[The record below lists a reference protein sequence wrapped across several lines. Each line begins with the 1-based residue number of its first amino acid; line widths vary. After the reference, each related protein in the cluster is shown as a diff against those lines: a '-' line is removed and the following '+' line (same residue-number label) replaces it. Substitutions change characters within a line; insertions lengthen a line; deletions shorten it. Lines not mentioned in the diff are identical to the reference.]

1 MTPAPGERLVRFVG
15 DRVRFTL
22 NWDVPPPTNGTWRA
36 HLRSN
41 LGRAGRIREEIL
53 RAHFNQVRPASDS
66 WHDLPMRPTAQG
78 WEIDLTLAEVGYF
91 KAKAYATDGM
101 GLQYWPTGSDFGL
114 SVHPDLCRTANT
126 IYCAFARQFG
136 EATRALATT
145 QNPALEAELRKLDA
159 KGFTVIPPSGKLRD
173 LTAQLPHIFGD
184 LGFKILHLLP
194 INPTPTAYARYGRFG
209 SPYACQ
215 DFTTIDPAL
224 VDFDRRTT
232 GVDQF
237 RELAYGVH
245 ERNGRVFLDVV
256 INHTGWGATLQET
269 HPEWYL
275 RNPEGGFVSP
285 GAWSVTWEDLAELEH
300 KHPELWVH
308 LSEMFLTWCRRGVD
322 GFRCDAGYK
331 VPLPAWQYIIAR
343 VRQEFPNAVF
353 LLEGLGGPWA
363 TTEELLT
370 EGGMQW
376 AYSEL
381 FQNYSSREVSHY
393 LDYSLSQSER
403 VGTYVHYSE
412 THDNNRLAATS
423 KEWSLLRNQLCALTS
438 TNGGFGITGG
448 VEWLCA
454 DKIFVHQCGGLNWG
468 AAENI
473 VAPLAHLNQLL
484 SHHPCF
490 FDGAKLER
498 LSAHDSPVYALSRTS
513 ACGEDR
519 ILILINTDAINS
531 RHFQMPAA
539 QYAAL
544 GEPRLELIGQEG
556 PGIQKGEDGSVMFSL
571 IPSACVCLSG
581 AAQPVGV
588 HGDAYRQ
595 ARART
600 AWGIQSLAR
609 IHAPE
614 TLGAFDWQEL
624 ARIIDND
631 PILFLASAT
640 VADPAELTG
649 NLIHALK
656 ASHGDHHYPPVVVWS
671 WTSARRTTLL
681 PHRHWLLVRDT
692 HPFRACLAGESS
704 HAPIHMESVPTRH
717 GHIAAFFHDGESEKT
732 RSLSV
737 ERYGALEREA
747 TGQIQFLPKTPHFA
761 NTTTTH
767 REDVALLTNGRGG
780 MARMAVSLGDVRS
793 KYDCVLGANLH
804 PQIPTDRHVFVKRV
818 RMWVLADGFI
828 SALSGESL
836 VNFVAGPPAKWH
848 FEVNAGD
855 GRRVRVEL
863 EADMLEG
870 RNTTV
875 LRLSRQSLPSDHSH
889 PLPANCEL
897 SVTVRVDIEDRNFHQ
912 ETKRNATTEQH
923 FQVNSRALS
932 NKAGFEFTPALDR
945 GLQVFASSG
954 VYHADPEWSLNIPH
968 PVEQTRGQEG
978 CGDAFSPG
986 WFSLPLKEGQSVHL
1000 VLSADPTPPATV
1012 AVEQFQKERQH
1023 RNDVA
1028 FQRSGLAKNDKLGR
1042 QLAQAAQ
1049 AFVVRRDDGR
1059 TVIAGY
1065 PWFLD
1070 WGRDSLIAARGLLAA
1085 GWVDEVKQLVR
1096 VFGRFES
1103 QGTLPNTIH
1112 GENASNRDTSDA
1124 PLWLGIVAEDL
1135 ATQVGR
1141 SIYATPVDT
1150 AGRTLESVLRSIGA
1164 GYRDGTPNGIQM
1176 DAQTGLIWSPA
1187 HFTWMDTN
1195 YPAGTPRE
1203 GYPVEIQAMW
1213 IRLLRQLGR
1222 IEDAAAGKE
1231 WNALAARAERSF
1243 QELFWVESKGYIAD
1257 LLIASKGVSARDAVQ
1272 DQALRSNGLFAVSLG
1287 LVMGE
1292 RARQTVQAASEYL
1305 VIPGALRSLA
1315 PLPSTPPLPIH
1326 SAQGDLLND
1335 PSQPYWG
1342 RYEGDEDARRKPAY
1356 HNGTAWTW
1364 TFPTFCEA
1372 LALAWD
1378 KQPKAIEAA
1387 RAFLGSVH
1395 TLLDRGCVGHLP
1407 EVVDGDH
1414 PHHQR
1419 GCDAQAWSATEALR
1433 VWRWLQH

>member
-15 DRVRFTL
+15 DRIRFTL
-22 NWDVPPPTNGTWRA
+22 NWDAPPPSTGAWRA
-36 HLRSN
+36 HLRSD
-41 LGRAGRIREEIL
+41 LGRARRIRDEIL
-53 RAHFNQVRPASDS
+53 RAHFHQVPAAGDS
-66 WHDLPMRPTAQG
+66 WHDLPMRPTPEG
-78 WEIDLTLAEVGYF
+78 WEIELTLAEVGYF
-91 KAKAYATDGM
+91 KAKAYATDAQGR
-101 GLQYWPTGSDFGL
+101 QHWPEGSDFGL

-126 IYCAFARQFG
+126 IYCAFPRQFG
-136 EATRALATT
+136 ETRGLAST
-145 QNPALEAELRKLDA
+145 QDPALEAELKKWDA
-159 KGFTVIPPSGKLRD
+159 RGFTVIPPSGKLRD
-173 LTAQLPHIFGD
+173 LTAQLPHIMGD
-184 LGFKILHLLP
+184 LGFRILHLLP

-224 VDFDRRTT
+224 VDFDRRST

-237 RELAYGVH
+237 RELAYGAH
-245 ERNGRVFLDVV
+245 ERGGRVFLDVV
-256 INHTGWGATLQET
+256 INHTGWGATLQES

-275 RNPEGGFVSP
+275 RDAKGDFVSP

-300 KHPELWVH
+300 KHPGLWVH

-331 VPLPAWQYIIAR
+331 IPLPAWQYIISR

-363 TTEELLT
+363 ITEQLLT

-381 FQNYSSREVSHY
+381 FQNYSSKEVSHY
-393 LDYSLSQSER
+393 LDYSIRQSER

-423 KEWSLLRNQLCALTS
+423 KDWSLLRNRMCALTS
-438 TNGGFGITGG
+438 VNGGFGITGG
-448 VEWLCA
+448 VEWLCE
-454 DKIFVHQCGGLNWG
+454 DKIYVHQCGGLNWN
-468 AAENI
+468 APENL
-473 VAPLAHLNQLL
+473 VAPLARLNQLL

-498 LSAHDSPVYALSRTS
+498 LSAHDSPVYALGRTS
-513 ACGEDR
+513 ASGEDR
-519 ILILINTDAINS
+519 ILVLINTDPINP
-531 RHFQMPAA
+531 RHFQLTTAD
-539 QYAAL
+539 YARL
-544 GEPRLELIGQEG
+544 GEPSLELMGQAA
-556 PGIQKGEDGSVMFSL
+556 PTAQKGADGSALFSL
-571 IPSACVCLSG
+571 LPSACLCLSG
-581 AAQPVGV
+581 SAQPVGI

-595 ARART
+595 SRARA
-600 AWGIQSLAR
+600 AWGVESLAR
-609 IHAPE
+609 LHPAE
-614 TLGAFDWQEL
+614 TLGSFDWRSLSRE
-624 ARIIDND
+624 IDND
-631 PILFLASAT
+631 PIRFLTAASL
-640 VADPAELTG
+640 AEPLRLTQDLVG
-649 NLIHALK
+649 ALQ
-656 ASHGDHHYPPVVVWS
+656 AAAQGHSYPPVVVWS
-671 WTSARRTTLL
+671 WTSARRTTLV
-681 PHRHWLLVRDT
+681 PHRHWLLVRES
-692 HPFRACLAGESS
+692 HPFRATFGGESG
-704 HAPIHMESVPTRH
+704 APAVHVESVPTRH
-717 GHIAAFFHDGESEKT
+717 GHIAAFFHDGERAET
-732 RSLSV
+732 RTLSV
-737 ERYGALEREA
+737 ERYGALDREA
-747 TGQIQFLPKTPHFA
+747 TGAIHLLPKTTHFPQPSSP
-761 NTTTTH
+761 
-767 REDVALLTNGRGG
+767 RKDDGVLFTNGRGG
-780 MARMAVSLGDVRS
+780 MARLAVSLGDVRS
-793 KYDCVLGANLH
+793 KYDCALGANLH
-804 PQIPTDRHVFVKRV
+804 ALVPTDRHVLVKRV

-828 SALSGESL
+828 SALTGDSL
-836 VNFVAGPPAKWH
+836 VSFAAGPPAKWH

-875 LRLSRQSLPSDHSH
+875 FRLSRQSLPSDHSH
-889 PLPANCEL
+889 PLPPDREV

-912 ETKRNATTEQH
+912 ETKRNDAAERH
-923 FQVNSRALS
+923 FLSNSRALA
-932 NKAGFEFTPALDR
+932 NKPGFEFTPTADR
-945 GLQVFASSG
+945 GLQVFASAG
-954 VYHADPEWSLNIPH
+954 VYHPDPEWCLNIPH

-978 CGDAFSPG
+978 AGDAFSPG
-986 WFSLPLKEGQSVHL
+986 WFSLPLKDGQSTHL
-1000 VLSADPTPPATV
+1000 VLSADPTPPAPV
-1012 AVEQFQKERQH
+1012 AVEQFQKDRQH

-1049 AFVVRRDDGR
+1049 AFVVRRDDGK

-1085 GWVDEVKQLVR
+1085 GWTDDVKQLVR
-1096 VFGRFES
+1096 VFAKFES

-1135 ATQVGR
+1135 AAEAGKSVY
-1141 SIYATPVDT
+1141 STPVD
-1150 AGRTLESVLRSIGA
+1150 AGGRTLGSVLRSIGA

-1176 DAQTGLIWSPA
+1176 DPQTGLIWSPA

-1213 IRLLRQLGR
+1213 IRLIRQLGR
-1222 IEDAAAGKE
+1222 IEDAASGKE
-1231 WNALAARAERSF
+1231 WNALAERAEKSF
-1243 QELFWVESKGYIAD
+1243 HELFWVEAGGYIAD
-1257 LLIASKGVSARDAVQ
+1257 LLIAPKGVSARDAIQ
-1272 DQALRSNGLFAVSLG
+1272 DQALRSNGLFAISLG
-1287 LVMGE
+1287 LVTGE

-1305 VIPGALRSLA
+1305 VVPGALRSLA
-1315 PLPSTPPLPIH
+1315 PLPVTPPLPIL
-1326 SAQGDLLND
+1326 SADGKLLND
-1335 PSQPYWG
+1335 PGQPYWG
-1342 RYEGDEDARRKPAY
+1342 RYEGDEDTRRKPAY

-1378 KQPKAIEAA
+1378 KQPRAIEAA

-1395 TLLDRGCVGHLP
+1395 SLLERGCIGQLP

-1414 PHHQR
+1414 PHQER

-1433 VWRWLQH
+1433 VWRWLNH